1 MCGWFETAISGK
13 QFLPKMSRMSSNCW
27 CTRACFRRFLSKRI
41 KPLEARP
48 GSRSGRIT
56 TIRPDQRSSSA
67 ADHFRC
73 CCYWFG
79 NQWHQLRSNASLQA
93 VKARSRSIGCRAG
106 IGSVVSVSSV
116 QPAQAMSST
125 SVHGAWQLL
134 SYDVEEQASGC
145 LLYTSPSPRD
155 RQKARMPSSA

>member
-13 QFLPKMSRMSSNCW
+13 QLLPKMSRVSSNCW
-27 CTRACFRRFLSKRI
+27 CTRTCFRRFLSKRI
-41 KPLEARP
+41 EPLEARP

-56 TIRPDQRSSSA
+56 TIQPVHRSPSA

-73 CCYWFG
+73 YRYWIG
-79 NQWHQLRSNASLQA
+79 NQRHQLRSNASLQA

-106 IGSVVSVSSV
+106 ISSVVSVSSV

-125 SVHGAWQLL
+125 SVHL
-134 SYDVEEQASGC
+134 SLIHISEPTRPY
-145 LLYTSPSPRD
+145 
-155 RQKARMPSSA
+155 